1 MGTQRAR
8 IWTWVTVR
16 FLRKGENVPMMV
28 VIQIHDAR
36 WGISDI
42 TLESSQC
49 HHPLRWSAQHWY
61 QGSHLASWSM
71 VICGPFHLFVRLD
84 LFMLSTPSLT
94 IDPFRF
100 FHSFTLAHGSKL
112 LSCTLILLDIIP
124 YLTKTLSLPSLH
136 KMTTPT
142 S

>member
-1 MGTQRAR
+1 
-8 IWTWVTVR
+8 
-16 FLRKGENVPMMV
+16 MMV

-49 HHPLRWSAQHWY
+49 HRPLRWSAQHWY
-61 QGSHLASWSM
+61 QGSHLVSWSM

-94 IDPFRF
+94 IDPF
-100 FHSFTLAHGSKL
+100 AHGSKL
-112 LSCTLILLDIIP
+112 LSCTLILLDTIP
-124 YLTKTLSLPSLH
+124 YLIKTLSRFLPCT
-136 KMTTPT
+136 K
-142 S
+142 